1 MEIFGLYQAFA
12 YPLIN
17 FNFLDVPTGFIVGLS
32 AGFAVWLAL
41 FILQGFGLYTMAKN
55 KGISKRALAFVP
67 FANIWLMGKMAGSC
81 DIFGHPIKRA
91 GLYTMLLQIFVTV
104 FSFACIAAEMYLYI
118 AHGMPQING
127 VLETPYWGLTGF
139 AGVVE
144 EFYAISSFIYSIPEL
159 LYIIFMMVL
168 LMGLLKQYSPKN
180 YSGLAL
186 LSLFVPEARFIAI
199 FVLRKRKAIDFD
211 AYMRARREA
220 YFRQRQQY
228 QNQYGNPYNNP
239 YNNPYGNPYNGNG
252 NYKRPPQDT
261 PPAPPEEPFAEFGTG
276 KEQDSEKTSQ
286 SNGADD
292 EEFFH

>member
-17 FNFLDVPTGFIVGLS
+17 FNILDVTTGFIVGLC
-32 AGFAVWLAL
+32 AGFAVWLTL

-55 KGISKRALAFVP
+55 RGIAKCALAFVP
-67 FANIWLMGKMAGSC
+67 FANIWLMGKMAGTC

-91 GLYTMLLQIFVTV
+91 GLYTMLLQILVTI
-104 FSFACIAAEMYLYI
+104 FSGACIAAEMYLYI
-118 AHGMPQING
+118 GHGMPQIEG

-139 AGVVE
+139 AGFVE
-144 EFYAISSFIYSIPEL
+144 EFYSLSNFLYSIPEL
-159 LYIIFMMVL
+159 VYTIFMMIL

-199 FVLRKRKAIDFD
+199 FVLRKRKAIDYD

-220 YFRQRQQY
+220 YLRQRQQY

-239 YNNPYGNPYNGNG
+239 YGNPYGNSYGNG
-252 NYKRPPQDT
+252 GHYNSPMQDT

-276 KEQDSEKTSQ
+276 NQQNGEKTEQ
-286 SNGADD
+286 ANGTNE
-292 EEFFH
+292 EEFFQ